1 MPKRKHYNS
10 SDEDDPYGSASDD
23 DGDYKR
29 KKKPAAKKA
38 KKTPTPKKVSTKTT
52 VATDTITKSPIALP
66 NFSEEDVLKIV
77 GKGSFM
83 KGQEIYDKNYISELV
98 YVKEADPVQ
107 LTCVCKATSGSPYN
121 LKLTFKNDFKKKT
134 DDDTDANTLYDGA
147 CTCPVGTEGKCKHSV
162 ALLFALL
169 ESEGNSE
176 KKPDRFARSAED
188 ESAIKSKINEISHNS
203 VATLKDLLKMN
214 DQSAGKNKQELLEKV
229 ADGMLFGA
237 LPRCP
242 KCAGGR
248 LRVLGNMYTC
258 PGFMEDDTFQDCD
271 YVSMDIKRIP
281 WKTSK

>member
-1 MPKRKHYNS
+1 M
-10 SDEDDPYGSASDD
+10 
-23 DGDYKR
+23 
-29 KKKPAAKKA
+29 
-38 KKTPTPKKVSTKTT
+38 
-52 VATDTITKSPIALP
+52 IL
-66 NFSEEDVLKIV
+66 
-77 GKGSFM
+77 
-83 KGQEIYDKNYISELV
+83 
-98 YVKEADPVQ
+98 
-107 LTCVCKATSGSPYN
+107 
-121 LKLTFKNDFKKKT
+121 KKKT
-134 DDDTDANTLYDGA
+134 DDDTDANTLYDGV

-162 ALLFALL
+162 ALLFTLL

>member
-1 MPKRKHYNS
+1 LHYNS

-29 KKKPAAKKA
+29 KKKPAAKRA

>member
-121 LKLTFKNDFKKKT
+121 LKLTFKNDFKKKLMMIPMPIHST
-134 DDDTDANTLYDGA
+134 MGCAHVLSVLKVNVNILSLSFSRYLKVKA
-147 CTCPVGTEGKCKHSV
+147 IVKKSLIVLPV
-162 ALLFALL
+162 
-169 ESEGNSE
+169 
-176 KKPDRFARSAED
+176 
-188 ESAIKSKINEISHNS
+188 
-203 VATLKDLLKMN
+203 LLKM
-214 DQSAGKNKQELLEKV
+214 
-229 ADGMLFGA
+229 
-237 LPRCP
+237 
-242 KCAGGR
+242 
-248 LRVLGNMYTC
+248 RVQLNQKLMKYLT
-258 PGFMEDDTFQDCD
+258 
-271 YVSMDIKRIP
+271 IP
-281 WKTSK
+281 